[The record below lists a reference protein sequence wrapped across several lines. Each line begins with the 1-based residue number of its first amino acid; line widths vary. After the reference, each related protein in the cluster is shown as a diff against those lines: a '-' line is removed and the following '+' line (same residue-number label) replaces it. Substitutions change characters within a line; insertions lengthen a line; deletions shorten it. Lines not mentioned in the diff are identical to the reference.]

1 MQLLEVLSLQ
11 LGTSSYPLQFT
22 LKIYLS
28 KENFTHI
35 WYKFL
40 DENIYYVITINLSKE
55 NFTHIWYKFLDEKY
69 IMLSQLCMKGSALCM
84 CTKKF
89 IINFGLL
96 NNMLERWHTKGLS
109 YLACNTSES
118 FLFHAL
124 DGL

>member
-22 LKIYLS
+22 HKIFQKRISLTSDINFWMKIYIMLS
-28 KENFTHI
+28 QLIFQKRISLTSDINFWMKI
-35 WYKFL
+35 
-40 DENIYYVITINLSKE
+40 
-55 NFTHIWYKFLDEKY
+55 Y